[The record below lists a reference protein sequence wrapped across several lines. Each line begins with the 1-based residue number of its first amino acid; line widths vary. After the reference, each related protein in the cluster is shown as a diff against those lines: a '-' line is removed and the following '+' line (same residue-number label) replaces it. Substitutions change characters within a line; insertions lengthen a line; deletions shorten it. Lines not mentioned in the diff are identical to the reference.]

1 MTIDYS
7 GLGKRIKTFR
17 TKKNLTQEY
26 VAKKCGI
33 GSSHLSNIET
43 ANAKVSLQRLV
54 NIANVLEVGVDDL
67 LCDSMHHTSVAYEN
81 NLQELFKDC
90 SVKEY
95 KFLVDLIETAKSSY
109 RKNLNSKE
117 SSEH

>member
-26 VAKKCGI
+26 IAKKCEVGETHI
-33 GSSHLSNIET
+33 SNIET
-43 ANAKVSLQRLV
+43 ANAKVSLQTLV
-54 NIANVLEVGVDDL
+54 CIANVLEVGMDDL
-67 LCDSMHHTSVAYEN
+67 LCDSIEHSNIAYQN

-95 KFLVDLIETAKSSY
+95 KFLVDLIETAKNSY
-109 RKNLNSKE
+109 RKNLNSK
-117 SSEH
+117 